1 MKLRKLKEKTYKSNF
16 KKSHTMKKGIY
27 VLLVSAI
34 VCLTARSA
42 MAENFWIKDYNVDLF
57 VNKNK
62 QVTVT
67 ETISV
72 FFKSSSHG
80 LIRDIPYKNASI
92 TGVRVEGD
100 DYQVSK
106 NNHQVS
112 VKIGNAAML
121 ISGDKTYKIKYHYNY
136 HDNKNE
142 FYHNI
147 IGTEW
152 KVPIDHAQFK
162 ITLPENINPKEAG
175 LSIGRYGMRG
185 FSGGA
190 EYTINGNVITGE
202 TSRILNPGEGI
213 TFRTPVSEGYFNRYH
228 NWASYITLLFIVF
241 LTVTAFIIW
250 YKYGKDE
257 MVIPIVSFKLPEGC
271 HNVLDAEMYYRNGIT
286 QTGLTASLI
295 DLANKG
301 YIKIENSEEDF
312 VLHKLKEYEEPT
324 CAEEELFNSIFNS
337 KNIVTKK
344 DLETSSLFYR
354 TCQNILSSTPPM
366 KDMFEKDSVDVSRT
380 QFMYRSVI
388 AILFCLLIFASGFN
402 ILSLFNFK
410 SITGF
415 AIAFMGLFMF
425 VTNWNEQKQLW
436 SILYI
441 FTVFALIGLGAEK
454 YITSE
459 YIYQILFSLVC
470 AIITTIC
477 AANLPKDNKLT
488 RQIKGQLEGL
498 KRYINI
504 AEKHKI
510 EAISTYDPKQIFNV
524 LPYAYILGV
533 TGILLDK
540 FQWISTV
547 SPDLC
552 PNYNP
557 VYLPQFDG
565 LISDTMRPSFANG
578 GKQYSSSDGSS
589 FSSSSGGGG
598 FSGGGGGGGGGSSW

>member
-1 MKLRKLKEKTYKSNF
+1 
-16 KKSHTMKKGIY
+16 MKKGIC

-100 DYQVSK
+100 EYQVSK
-106 NNHQVS
+106 NKNEVS
-112 VKIGNAAML
+112 VKIGNAAIL

-175 LSIGRYGMRG
+175 LSIGRYGVRG
-185 FSGGA
+185 FSEGA

-202 TSRILNPGEGI
+202 TTRILSPGEGI
-213 TFRTPVSEGYFNRYH
+213 TFRTPVPDGYFNRYH
-228 NWASYITLLFIVF
+228 NWVSYIILLVIVL
-241 LTVTAFIIW
+241 LTTKACIIW

-257 MVIPIVSFKLPEGC
+257 MVIPIVSFKLPEDC
-271 HNVLDAEMYYRNGIT
+271 RNVLDAEMYYRKEIT
-286 QTGLTASLI
+286 KAGLTASLI

-301 YIKIENSEEDF
+301 YIKIENSEKDF

-324 CAEEELFNSIFNS
+324 CTEEELFNSIFNS
-337 KNIVTKK
+337 KDIVTKK
-344 DLETSSLFYR
+344 DLETSSLFYL
-354 TCQNILSSTPPM
+354 TCRKILSSTPPM
-366 KDMFEKDSVDVSRT
+366 GDMFEKDSVDVPRT

-388 AILFCLLIFASGFN
+388 AILFCLVMFASGFS
-402 ILSLFNFK
+402 ILPLFNFK
-410 SITGF
+410 NITGF
-415 AIAFMGLFMF
+415 AIAFLGLFMF
-425 VTNWNEQKQLW
+425 VTNWNEQKASW
-436 SILYI
+436 CVLYI
-441 FTVFALIGLGAEK
+441 LTALVLIGLGAEG

-459 YIYQILFSLVC
+459 YIYQIVFSLVC

-510 EAISTYDPKQIFNV
+510 EAISTYDPKQVFNV

-533 TGILLDK
+533 TDILLDK

-552 PNYNP
+552 PNYNLI
-557 VYLPQFDG
+557 YLPQFDG
-565 LISDTMRPSFANG
+565 LVSDTMRPSVANG
-578 GKQYSSSDGSS
+578 GSSTGGSS